1 MNYRHAFHAGN
12 FADCMKHALLVW
24 LVEALARKPA
34 PFFVLDTHAG
44 AGHYDL
50 DDGPATRTREAEGA
64 IMRLLHNFSVMA
76 GEGPPPSTS
85 SGATDEGRAWR
96 AVARHDN
103 WEHVAPYV
111 SLVRRLG
118 LYPGSPSLI
127 EALLRPDDRLACC
140 ELHPDDT
147 AALRHLFARNQAV
160 SVHHRDG
167 WEALRGLLPPTQ
179 KRGLVLID
187 PPFEDPDEFAHLT
200 EGLKLGHS
208 RFRTGVF
215 AAWYPIKRLAQ
226 VRQFLAAMRDSG
238 IRDIV
243 TAEFLLRE
251 PLDPARLNG
260 SGLLVVNPPYR
271 FEAAAADILSAILD
285 AIGTGETGQGVA
297 VTRLA
302 DE

>member
-1 MNYRHAFHAGN
+1 
-12 FADCMKHALLVW
+12 MKHALLVW

-50 DDGPATRTREAEGA
+50 DAVPATRTMEAQAG
-64 IMRLLHNFSVMA
+64 ILRLLQ
-76 GEGPPPSTS
+76 
-85 SGATDEGRAWR
+85 SGGAL
-96 AVARHDN
+96 
-103 WEHVAPYV
+103 APYV
-111 SLVRRLG
+111 SLVQRLG
-118 LYPGSPSLI
+118 LYPGSPSII

-140 ELHPDDT
+140 ELHPEDFVE
-147 AALRHLFARNQAV
+147 LRHLFARNPAV
-160 SVHHRDG
+160 SVHQRDG
-167 WEALRGLLPPTQ
+167 WEALRGLLPPKQ

-187 PPFEDPDEFAHLT
+187 PPFEDQTEFANLAR
-200 EGLKLGHS
+200 GLALGHS

-215 AAWYPIKRLAQ
+215 GAWYPIKRLAQ
-226 VRQFLAAMRDSG
+226 VRQFLTAMRDRG

-260 SGLLVVNPPYR
+260 CGLLVINPPYQ
-271 FEAAAADILSAILD
+271 FETAATAILASLLH
-285 AIGTGETGQGVA
+285 AIGNGEPGQGTA